1 MNIFSLLSLFAFFI
15 YVSLAVYILSIDTK
29 NKVNRLF
36 FGVSVIFAFW
46 AFSYSFMYEKQPIE
60 NLWAWYKLSAI
71 GWAVIPSLLIH
82 FMFVFLGKVKFNRKW
97 WFYLILYAP
106 AIVFLYK
113 VFDQTIIAKNFY
125 YSKLGIIEVHNTD
138 SIWYTLFILY
148 YLVFFSA
155 IPVNVYI
162 WSKNKKTKM
171 EKKQG
176 NLIIYTGII
185 TLVLAVISNFIFP
198 VFGIEFPAI
207 GQIIALV
214 WFIGIWLAII
224 RYNLLKLTPE
234 LALDEFLSKVNDFI
248 FFIDNYGEIIKINDN
263 TLKQLGFT
271 KSQVVG
277 ENILAFIY
285 EKEFLDEMLENIET
299 NKFFGEEADV
309 NFIKVDKKKIPVR
322 LGGYTIKNKAGE
334 ISGAIIIGH
343 DISKDKAL
351 NIQIEDRRYA
361 ENYLEESKKLY
372 KDIIDN
378 LPEGIFETDKE
389 GNIIF
394 VSKPAL
400 KLFGYKREDIDDGLN
415 ISQMLVK
422 EERERAMATFYSRR
436 IGEEVRSV
444 EYMAK
449 RKDGTAFPILYFAKP
464 VEDNNEI
471 VGFRG
476 FVIDNTERK
485 KAREELTSLLDLNN
499 LITGISTQIINA
511 SFDEITNRINQSLQA
526 FKEYF
531 DADLIAVFKIFDKEY
546 FSMIYEFKN
555 HMDSVFEKD
564 TYYTLSSFQWFKK
577 NIFNNK
583 SVHTSPSQ
591 PLPEE
596 AVQEANF
603 ITNHHLSSVIVL
615 PIEYG
620 GNIFGF
626 WAIAFKEKTYK
637 WNNKTIELLRM
648 TGEILVGAHQR
659 KQTME
664 ALHRSE
670 KKYKELAD
678 SLPEAIYEL
687 DLDGN
692 VIYANQTAM
701 KFWGYTQEELENRI
715 NISQILTK
723 ENVKRAKINLQKVL
737 QGENIGYIE
746 YDALRKDGSILP
758 LRTFVE
764 CIYHQHQPVGFRGIA
779 IDITQQKAI
788 AEQLQKAK
796 RDAELA
802 NQAKSVFLA
811 NMSHEIRTPL
821 NAIIG
826 FAKLLEKEDLGK
838 KEKQY
843 IQTISSSSDTLLALI
858 NDILDLSKI
867 EAGKLE
873 IKYKPLN
880 ISSILNEVA
889 KMFSFKIAE
898 KNIDIKVEVDPGLH
912 FDVFLDETRIRQII
926 LNLTSNA
933 VKFTSEGDV
942 KLIAKKKNSTKNSNL
957 TDIYLVVEDT
967 GIGIPQNQQ
976 KKIFDSFKQVKG
988 QNQSKFGGTGLG
1000 LAITKKLVEIMGGTI
1015 QLDSIKGTGSK
1026 FTILIPD
1033 ALIVKEEYKNIQAN
1047 YLDNVFPVENTSSLV
1062 ISNQNHVLDIFEE
1075 LAQNEGGELMVTDYK
1090 IVNIEHYIKKK
1101 PGIIFLDISD
1111 SSLALDHLIGELSKM
1126 GPVKKIPVIIIVS
1139 STQNINLELL
1149 KPKNIDGMIKMPFN
1163 KNEIQQTIFKYSSTK
1178 ETTKKKKLEDET
1190 NGEMIEQLQEQLGKL
1205 DKPIVAKLAYRLEKD
1220 MLDEHKQIIHS
1231 PKINQIK
1238 DFSKKLI
1245 FMGRKFHV
1253 PVLEEYGNNILKM
1266 AKEFNIKK
1274 MKSTLKHYPAIVEKF
1289 IEIKKQK
1296 P

>member
-29 NKVNRLF
+29 NKINRLF

-46 AFSYSFMYEKQPIE
+46 AFSYAFMYEKQPIE
-60 NLWAWYKLSAI
+60 NVWNWYKLSAI
-71 GWAVIPSLLIH
+71 GWAVVPSLFIH
-82 FMFVFLGKVKFNRKW
+82 FMFVFLGKIKFNRKW

-106 AIVFLYK
+106 AAIFLYK
-113 VFDQTIIAKNFY
+113 VFDGTVIASNFY
-125 YSKLGIIEVHNTD
+125 YNKLGIIEVHNTD
-138 SIWYTLFILY
+138 SIWYTLFIVY

-162 WSKNKKTKM
+162 WAKNKKTKV

-176 NLIIYTGII
+176 QLIIYPGIF
-185 TLVLAVISNFIFP
+185 TLVLAVVSNFIFP
-198 VFGIEFPAI
+198 AFGIEFPAV

-224 RYNLLKLTPE
+224 RYNLLKLTPG
-234 LALDEFLSKVNDFI
+234 LALDEFLSRVNDFI
-248 FFIDNYGEIIKINDN
+248 FFIDNNGEIIKVNDN
-263 TLKQLGFT
+263 TLKQLGFI
-271 KSQVVG
+271 KKQVIG
-277 ENILAFIY
+277 KNILVFIE
-285 EKEFLDEMLENIET
+285 EKKLLKKMLEAIET
-299 NKFFGEEADV
+299 NKFFSEEVDV
-309 NFIKVDKKKIPVR
+309 NFIKVDKKKIPTR
-322 LGGYTIKNKAGE
+322 LGGYRIKNKAGD

-343 DISKDKAL
+343 DISKAKAL
-351 NIQIEDRRYA
+351 DIQIEDRRYA
-361 ENYLEESKKLY
+361 ENYLEESKQLY

-400 KLFGYKREDIDDGLN
+400 KLFGYKREDIDDGIN
-415 ISQMLVK
+415 ISQMLV
-422 EERERAMATFYSRR
+422 EEERAMANFYGRK
-436 IGEEVRSV
+436 IGEKISSV
-444 EYMAK
+444 EYMAR
-449 RKDGTAFPILYFAKP
+449 RKDGTTFPILYFAKP
-464 VEDNNEI
+464 VEVDNEI

-485 KAREELTSLLDLNN
+485 RAREELTSLLDLNN
-499 LITGISTQIINA
+499 LITGISTKIINA
-511 SFDEITNRINQSLQA
+511 SFDEIIDRINQSLQA

-531 DADLIAVFKIFDKEY
+531 DADLIAVFKIFDKQY
-546 FSMIYEFKN
+546 FSMIYELKN
-555 HMDSVFEKD
+555 NIDSIFEKD
-564 TYYTLSSFQWFKK
+564 THYSLSSFQWFKK
-577 NIFNNK
+577 NILDNK
-583 SVHTSPSQ
+583 SVYMSPFQS
-591 PLPEE
+591 LPVD
-596 AVQEANF
+596 AGQESNF
-603 ITNHHLSSVIVL
+603 ITKHNIRSIIVL

-626 WAIAFKEKTYK
+626 WSLAFKEKPYK
-637 WNNKTIELLRM
+637 WNKKTVELLRM
-648 TGEILVGAHQR
+648 AGEILVGAHQR
-659 KQTME
+659 KKTME
-664 ALHRSE
+664 ALRSSE
-670 KKYKELAD
+670 KKYKGLAD

-692 VIYANQTAM
+692 ITYTNQTAM
-701 KFWGYTQEELENRI
+701 KFWGYTKEEIENRI
-715 NISQILTK
+715 NISQVLTK
-723 ENVKRAKINLQKVL
+723 ENTKRAKVNLQKVL
-737 QGENIGYIE
+737 QGEKIGYIE
-746 YDALRKDGSILP
+746 YDALRKDGSTFP
-758 LRTFVE
+758 LRTYVE

-826 FAKLLEKEDLGK
+826 FAKLLEKEDLGQK
-838 KEKQY
+838 AKQY
-843 IQTISSSSDTLLALI
+843 IHTISSSSDTLLALI

-898 KNIDIKVEVDPGLH
+898 KNIDIKVEVDPSLH
-912 FDVFLDETRIRQII
+912 FDVFLDETRVRQII

-933 VKFTSEGDV
+933 VKFTSEGTV
-942 KLIAKKKNSTKNSNL
+942 KLIAKKKLSIKNANL

-988 QNQSKFGGTGLG
+988 QSQSKFGGTGLG

-1015 QLDSIKGTGSK
+1015 QLESKKGMGSK

-1047 YLDNVFPVENTSSLV
+1047 YLDNIFPVENNSFLI

-1075 LAQNEGGELMVTDYK
+1075 IAQNEGGELMIADYK
-1090 IVNIEHYIKKK
+1090 IVNIEHNVKKK
-1101 PGIIFLDISD
+1101 PEIIFLDISD
-1111 SSLALDHLIGELSKM
+1111 SSLAADNLIAELSKM
-1126 GPVKKIPVIIIVS
+1126 DLIKKIPVIIIVS
-1139 STQNINLELL
+1139 STQHIDLDIL
-1149 KPKNIDGMIKMPFN
+1149 KPKNIDGIIKMPFN
-1163 KNEIQQTIFKYSSTK
+1163 KNEIQQTIFKYTSTK
-1178 ETTKKKKLEDET
+1178 VTGKKKVEEDT
-1190 NGEMIEQLQEQLGKL
+1190 NGKMIEQLHEQLSKL

-1245 FMGRKFHV
+1245 FMGRKFHI
-1253 PVLEEYGNNILKM
+1253 PVLDEYGNTILKM

-1274 MKSTLKHYPAIVEKF
+1274 MKSTLKHYPSIVEKF